1 MKDEAVSKCVV
12 RVKTT
17 VWSDKRGLHTKRSL
31 TFLRRRCEGVNI
43 LEEDV
48 GAIGAEEVTSRIP
61 NLWEVKDGVYTLVT
75 CNDRRDYETGYI
87 EDYDY
92 KLVSCLED

>member
-17 VWSDKRGLHTKRSL
+17 VWSDKRGLHTKKSL

-43 LEEDV
+43 LEEDL
-48 GAIGAEEVTSRIP
+48 GAIGAEEVTSRIL
-61 NLWEVKDGVYTLVT
+61 NLWEVKDGVYILTT
-75 CNDRRDYETGYI
+75 CHESRDYETGHI

-92 KLVSCLED
+92 KLVRCLED